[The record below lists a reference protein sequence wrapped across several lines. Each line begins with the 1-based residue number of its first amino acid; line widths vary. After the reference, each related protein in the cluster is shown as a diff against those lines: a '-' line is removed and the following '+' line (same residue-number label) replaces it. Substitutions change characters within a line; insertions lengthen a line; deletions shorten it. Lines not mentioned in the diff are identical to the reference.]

1 LSRLKPMWAFRV
13 STLNAGMEWI
23 LQWALG
29 AVGWRTATIH
39 HHRPPDRQRLL
50 EVCGGPVETHV
61 GIQGECV
68 ERGRAVDSAMAV
80 GWRTAQFTII
90 GRRCGA

>member
-1 LSRLKPMWAFRV
+1 
-13 STLNAGMEWI
+13 MEWI

-29 AVGWRTATIH
+29 AVGWRTATVH

-61 GIQGECV
+61 GIQVNALNAG
-68 ERGRAVDSAMAV
+68 AQWILQWAV